1 MMQPTHT
8 LNWPISSRLILLK
21 LRDTRNCSR
30 WSQRTHS
37 TDPATTD
44 TDTLNRLC
52 FNQRT
57 HSTDSLCSPAD
68 TLKSADPAASQRTYS
83 TDPTKLQSN
92 GRLNR
97 CIRRTHST
105 HPVSCANQC
114 QPTDTLNWCRCAGL
128 SVSNGCRERRAE
140 EKRSPIGVFLLLLFS
155 SGSLC
160 FSQTFSVRTPE
171 SDTSSLSPAL
181 LFFTSKRLG
190 FYIDFE
196 ARFTPSMIDFTSNV
210 FLYFFMLS
218 PNDWFP
224 RFLISVSVR

>member
-83 TDPTKLQSN
+83 TDPTKLQPN

-97 CIRRTHST
+97 SSCIRRTHST
-105 HPVSCANQC
+105 HPVSCANQRTHS
-114 QPTDTLNWCRCAGL
+114 TDVGALVYQSLMVAVRDG
-128 SVSNGCRERRAE
+128 RR
-140 EKRSPIGVFLLLLFS
+140 RSGVPSES
-155 SGSLC
+155 SSSSSSPPAVFASL
-160 FSQTFSVRTPE
+160 RL
-171 SDTSSLSPAL
+171 SLSGPPRATRP
-181 LFFTSKRLG
+181 LFLRLCYSLPQKG
-190 FYIDFE
+190 SDS
-196 ARFTPSMIDFTSNV
+196 T
-210 FLYFFMLS
+210 
-218 PNDWFP
+218 
-224 RFLISVSVR
+224 